1 MLLVKVSVPLKPPHW
16 LWNYVLSTIYNT
28 QIHKY
33 TFLLKLFK
41 INTIPQ
47 NIYFSSVSLN
57 EKSSRQFYFYI
68 LNVPACNIPDS
79 SQWSTKA
86 TPRSLKSGTKI
97 ITKLWPV
104 LTLMWFLPPVQHWL
118 AGGGGGGMGEE
129 GESHMG
135 SSQAAVTWF
144 MFAGWADWRRRSSGE
159 KFVQEETWSLLSCG
173 PLNKLKSS
181 SHQTACHGNP
191 CHQSKGEFSV
201 CLTTMLNVLFVQCLT
216 KTGV

>member
-1 MLLVKVSVPLKPPHW
+1 MSRHATFLIVHSDPLKRHHAHW
-16 LWNYVLSTIYNT
+16 KVE
-28 QIHKY
+28 
-33 TFLLKLFK
+33 LKQS
-41 INTIPQ
+41 Q
-47 NIYFSSVSLN
+47 NCD
-57 EKSSRQFYFYI
+57 Q
-68 LNVPACNIPDS
+68 C
-79 SQWSTKA
+79 W
-86 TPRSLKSGTKI
+86 RSCG
-97 ITKLWPV
+97 
-104 LTLMWFLPPVQHWL
+104 FFPPVQHWL